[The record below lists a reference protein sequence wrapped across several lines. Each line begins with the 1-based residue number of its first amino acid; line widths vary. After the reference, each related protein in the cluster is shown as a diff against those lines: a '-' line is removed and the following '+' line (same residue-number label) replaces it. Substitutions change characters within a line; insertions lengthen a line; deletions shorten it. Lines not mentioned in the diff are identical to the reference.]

1 MKNTY
6 LLLTFFSSFL
16 YSLDLNEIKVFDE
29 TSFNIVESEI
39 NAFAEPKD
47 PPVRGQWMKKEEYEL
62 LLKEFYE
69 NKENDTLTF
78 AIPVELNV
86 CAYWD
91 ESAQYAQTIGIVGDP
106 LHPSCYDVD
115 DEVIY
120 LNKPNTLQSNVIDL
134 NKSFLIN
141 ETTKIE
147 KREVKDGSAYRNID
161 VNTRLSTFNNLVVNN
176 IDTSFHTIPIDFDFE
191 TVRNSFDAFNLFAL
205 IKIKLSYASM
215 SSDTQIVQ
223 SPTAQF
229 PYEEVIQGDDLTADF
244 HGYILTFAGNT
255 ITKIIQSEVDSDIV
269 VEEFKLND
277 SPPTPIVKVQ
287 PVYPRRAAERGIM
300 GYAIVEFDITESGFT
315 DNIIPLKSYC
325 TSQNPEDPEATYRE
339 CGFFNSSA
347 SRAAL
352 ELKFNPKI
360 VDGKPVRV
368 EGVKFKYTFVL
379 DED

>member
-1 MKNTY
+1 M
-6 LLLTFFSSFL
+6 
-16 YSLDLNEIKVFDE
+16 
-29 TSFNIVESEI
+29 
-39 NAFAEPKD
+39 
-47 PPVRGQWMKKEEYEL
+47 
-62 LLKEFYE
+62 
-69 NKENDTLTF
+69 
-78 AIPVELNV
+78 
-86 CAYWD
+86 
-91 ESAQYAQTIGIVGDP
+91 
-106 LHPSCYDVD
+106 
-115 DEVIY
+115 IY

-255 ITKIIQSEVDSDIV
+255 ITKIILFLQ
-269 VEEFKLND
+269 K
-277 SPPTPIVKVQ
+277 K
-287 PVYPRRAAERGIM
+287 R
-300 GYAIVEFDITESGFT
+300 
-315 DNIIPLKSYC
+315 
-325 TSQNPEDPEATYRE
+325 SQ
-339 CGFFNSSA
+339 
-347 SRAAL
+347 
-352 ELKFNPKI
+352 KI
-360 VDGKPVRV
+360 RQ
-368 EGVKFKYTFVL
+368 L
-379 DED
+379 I